1 MSIKLAFASDHGGY
15 NLKRYLMDNLD
26 KSKYEAVDVGCSDCT
41 TSVDYPDFA
50 HKGVEL
56 VKSGQCKYG
65 IFICGTG
72 IGISIAA
79 NKHKG
84 IRAGLCH
91 SEYDAEMTRRHNNA
105 NILAMGERTTGQ
117 GLALSIMNKFLATEF
132 EGGRH

>member
-56 VKSGQCKYG
+56 VKSGQ
-65 IFICGTG
+65 
-72 IGISIAA
+72 S
-79 NKHKG
+79 
-84 IRAGLCH
+84 
-91 SEYDAEMTRRHNNA
+91 
-105 NILAMGERTTGQ
+105 
-117 GLALSIMNKFLATEF
+117 
-132 EGGRH
+132 